1 MSTKN
6 NHIIKAVACLVEAY
20 QGLEGNGT
28 EQGGVKYLLGQ
39 TIRQYAIPAEKCHVS
54 KAAMELWNE
63 LTSSDIR
70 NFWYREAVKC
80 DRLEG
85 EKILPRYVGSKSEP
99 EVDKPIILHHDS
111 TFCFRDVF
119 HGDHVVPVSL
129 ILDELVKLD
138 CITIEN
144 VQAILDKMHV
154 CRILKSEDR
163 QLGRT
168 HGRTL
173 DFEETIRN
181 VYLAKNVELY
191 NRKA

>member
-1 MSTKN
+1 MNTKN
-6 NHIIKAVACLVEAY
+6 DYIIKAVACLVEAY
-20 QGLEGNGT
+20 HSLEGNEA
-28 EQGGVKYLLGQ
+28 EQEGIRYLLGQ
-39 TIRQYAIPAEKCHVS
+39 TIRQYSVPAEKCHIS

-63 LTSSDIR
+63 LTSSDIT
-70 NFWYREAVKC
+70 NFWYRETVKC
-80 DRLEG
+80 DRLES
-85 EKILPRYVGSKSEP
+85 EKILPRYVGSSSTP
-99 EVDKPIILHHDS
+99 DKDQPIILHHDS

-138 CITIEN
+138 RITIEK
-144 VQAILDKMHV
+144 VQAVLDKMHV

-163 QLGRT
+163 LLGRT

-173 DFEETIRN
+173 DFEQTIRN

-191 NRKA
+191 N